1 MSMREASLRLH
12 ARKSSMEVLARL
24 DHKARDDFNGEL
36 LDALWDVYEAGDPQ
50 LPIHLDSLET
60 YRGT

>member
-36 LDALWDVYEAGDPQ
+36 LWCDSTNGYRLVSALPG
-50 LPIHLDSLET
+50 
-60 YRGT
+60 